1 VMRLAAPLLP
11 KTVVTLPAA
20 CNSPFNTRTI
30 LDRYDLQKG

>member
-1 VMRLAAPLLP
+1 MRLAAPLLP
-11 KTVVTLPAA
+11 KTVVILPAA